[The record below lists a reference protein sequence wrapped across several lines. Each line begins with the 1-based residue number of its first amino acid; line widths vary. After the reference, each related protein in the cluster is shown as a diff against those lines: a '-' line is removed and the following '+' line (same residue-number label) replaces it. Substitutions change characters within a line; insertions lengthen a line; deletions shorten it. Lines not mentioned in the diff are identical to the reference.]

1 MFAMST
7 IRRPTDQWI
16 LHHERRESELHAATP
31 MPVRSP
37 ESFNYDSGES
47 RRSGCIVLNAMRKP
61 PGRVGEIRERPD
73 C

>member
-1 MFAMST
+1 MNEGNA
-7 IRRPTDQWI
+7 P
-16 LHHERRESELHAATP
+16 ELHAATP

-47 RRSGCIVLNAMRKP
+47 RRSGCIVLNAMRKLS
-61 PGRVGEIRERPD
+61 GRVGEIRERPH